1 MKLFLR
7 FLFVMIFQFFF
18 TQNVEKKDSLQTADE
33 IVTDI
38 EMLHQKKTPS
48 KLSPKK
54 AGWRSAIV
62 PGWGQYYNQK
72 YWKIPI
78 IWGAIGT
85 GVGFII
91 WNQKEYKRYRN
102 AFEAELNGQPHEFS
116 GISGLDL
123 KTALGNAQDSK
134 RRYRDY
140 AIAITA
146 GIYLLN
152 IIDAVVDAHLHEG
165 RKDPDLAISPVIL
178 HDYSDPLQTAKAGF
192 TLSYKF

>member
-102 AFEAELNGQPHEFS
+102 AFEAELNGHPHEFS

-134 RRYRDY
+134 RR
-140 AIAITA
+140 
-146 GIYLLN
+146 
-152 IIDAVVDAHLHEG
+152 
-165 RKDPDLAISPVIL
+165 
-178 HDYSDPLQTAKAGF
+178 
-192 TLSYKF
+192 